1 MPVSTSLALHSGR
14 TEIVTAT
21 QTTSVVYSIA
31 HALPGRVGFCVPRI
45 TFDSEYEQR
54 LLELLASENWIKSQ
68 FVNKIA
74 GSIVVNYKMEVMSD
88 ADMRS
93 QLVNL
98 IQRAGE
104 VEVVT
109 QQVSEILENSLTE
122 INLQSATNEEVCTHN
137 AIEILE
143 VKNAPVSSSVSE
155 PAIDNLQSVTNEE
168 VCTHNATEIVEVKN
182 TPVSSSV
189 SEPAIERQ
197 QPPPKVAYSIAHAI
211 PGRVRFRIPRIASD
225 PKYVQSLEALLK
237 ADLAVTSE
245 RVNSAAASIVIT
257 YKTGLMLDA
266 QKQCKNAFNIPMSY
280 LDSLI
285 QSASC
290 LTGSLT

>member
-1 MPVSTSLALHSGR
+1 MPVSTLLALHSGR
-14 TEIVTAT
+14 TEIVTVT
-21 QTTSVVYSIA
+21 QTRSVVYSIA

-45 TFDSEYEQR
+45 SLDSDYEQR
-54 LLELLASENWIKSQ
+54 LLELLAHKDWVTSQ
-68 FVNKIA
+68 FINKTA
-74 GSIVVNYKMEVMSD
+74 GSIVVNYKMGVMSD

-93 QLVNL
+93 HLVHL

-109 QQVSEILENSLTE
+109 QQVSEIRENSLTE
-122 INLQSATNEEVCTHN
+122 VNLQSATNEEVCTHN
-137 AIEILE
+137 AIEIVE
-143 VKNAPVSSSVSE
+143 VENNPVSSSVS
-155 PAIDNLQSVTNEE
+155 Q
-168 VCTHNATEIVEVKN
+168 
-182 TPVSSSV
+182 
-189 SEPAIERQ
+189 PAIERQ
-197 QPPPKVAYSIAHAI
+197 QPPAKVAYSIAHAM

-237 ADLAVTSE
+237 ADSAVTSE

-257 YKTGLMLDA
+257 YQTGLMLDA
-266 QKQCKNAFNIPMSY
+266 QKQYKNTFNIPMSY